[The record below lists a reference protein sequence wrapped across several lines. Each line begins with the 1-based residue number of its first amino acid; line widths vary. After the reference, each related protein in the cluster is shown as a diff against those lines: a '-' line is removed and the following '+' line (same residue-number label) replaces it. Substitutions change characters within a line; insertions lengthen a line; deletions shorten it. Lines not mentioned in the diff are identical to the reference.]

1 VCSQAVSVQR
11 SESLLNFSS
20 VRQWLRSLY
29 RSYASWHARLHVGG
43 ATNRRHLSADA
54 EIERFTHLGEPLE
67 HGLEE
72 LRDIQWQI
80 RESEARCRD
89 LLDNQE
95 DVILRRDGEGR
106 LTFVNRAFC
115 RVFAIERRT
124 ALGRSFTP
132 KVIAGEA
139 PKSLSPHSSP
149 RRQRYVQQIET
160 SRGPRWFAW
169 EEHTVPLVNGAL
181 PETQCLGRDITEQ
194 RRAETDLAEARNQAE
209 AANRAKS
216 RFLAAMSHEIRTPMN
231 GILGMSALIADTEL
245 TAEQRSYVV
254 AIDRSARTLLAL
266 IDEILDFSKIEAEKL
281 QLNENPLEIDYCIQ
295 SVVELLAPKAR
306 EKGIEIAWARDPALP
321 QRLIG
326 DEGRLRQI
334 ITNLVG
340 NAIKFTDRGGVLVT
354 VERATN
360 VLCSSSLAGHDVG
373 VTVIVED
380 TGIGIAPDVLPALFS
395 EFEQAE
401 AAVRRRQG
409 GTGLGL
415 AISRRLARAMGGDI
429 KVESELGR
437 GSTFRASLR
446 LRSENAAAPSLVTS
460 QAAQGIHVLLALDR
474 PTEGRALRLAL
485 EGAGIPVEHAVLA
498 NAGRLAAFAAAAEVP
513 FTAVVVDGRADSDK
527 LCGLIKH
534 MRALA
539 GSAGVRALVVLET
552 AQRPAL
558 KSLASIGLDGY
569 LIRPIR
575 PTALLAQLGAVAT
588 SAAITAQDGMQMANS
603 AVEQDGPNTPHRVLL
618 VEDNDINALL
628 ARRMLEKARCAVR
641 LVGNGREAIEA
652 MKAVVAGSEPPFDI
666 VLMDVHMPVLDGLEA
681 ARLIKQLLAQS
692 DGRQRPPPIVA
703 LTANAFEDDRRRC
716 LDGGMDDY
724 LAKPFGKEELQRL
737 LEKWCDNS
745 SKHRASEPGA

>member
-1 VCSQAVSVQR
+1 
-11 SESLLNFSS
+11 
-20 VRQWLRSLY
+20 
-29 RSYASWHARLHVGG
+29 
-43 ATNRRHLSADA
+43 
-54 EIERFTHLGEPLE
+54 
-67 HGLEE
+67 

-124 ALGRSFTP
+124 ALGRCFRP
-132 KVIAGEA
+132 QVIAGDA
-139 PKSLSPHSSP
+139 PKPLAPDSSP

-169 EEHTVPLVNGAL
+169 EEHTVSLVNGAV
-181 PETQCLGRDITEQ
+181 PEIQCLGRDVTEQ
-194 RRAETDLAEARNQAE
+194 RRAESDLAEARNQAE

-231 GILGMSALIADTEL
+231 GILGMSALLADTEL

-281 QLNENPLEIDYCIQ
+281 QLNENPLEIDYCVQ

-321 QRLIG
+321 QSLIG

-340 NAIKFTDRGGVLVT
+340 NAIKFTDRGGVLIT
-354 VERATN
+354 VERETN
-360 VLCSSSLAGHDVG
+360 VFCSSSLGNHDVG
-373 VTVIVED
+373 VTIIVED
-380 TGIGIAPDVLPALFS
+380 TGIGIASDALPALFA
-395 EFEQAE
+395 EFEQTE

-446 LRSENAAAPSLVTS
+446 LRSEIAAAPPLFAS
-460 QAAQGIHVLLALDR
+460 QAVQSNHVLLALGR
-474 PTEGRALRLAL
+474 PTEERALRLAL
-485 EGAGIPVEHAVLA
+485 EGAGIPVERAVLA
-498 NAGRLAAFAAAAEVP
+498 DAGRIAAAAATAEVP
-513 FTAVVVDGRADSDK
+513 FTAVVVDGRADPDQ
-527 LCGLIKH
+527 LRDLIKH

-539 GSAGVRALVVLET
+539 GSSGVRALVVLET

-558 KSLASIGLDGY
+558 QSLANVGLDGY

-575 PTALLAQLGAVAT
+575 PMTLLAQLAPVAT
-588 SAAITAQDGMQMANS
+588 SAAIASQDSVQNANS

-641 LVGNGREAIEA
+641 LAGNGREAIEA

-681 ARLIKQLLAQS
+681 ARLIKQLLTQS
-692 DGRQRPPPIVA
+692 NGRQRPPPIVA

-737 LEKWCDNS
+737 LEKWCPNS
-745 SKHRASEPGA
+745 NNDRARHN